1 MLCLGQ
7 MSTMSGVGFGTL
19 GDMIAT
25 GTATALSPTPLHCAY
40 STRPH
45 LKYQGKGE

>member
-25 GTATALSPTPLHCAY
+25 GTATALSPTPLTA
-40 STRPH
+40 PIA
-45 LKYQGKGE
+45 LAPI